1 MKKLIALILALITA
15 AAVFP
20 GCSLLFAVN
29 DQKAE
34 EPVVTAKPEPVQTT
48 APATAE
54 PEEIIREEIVLT
66 KENFDEYINGE
77 LPILV
82 DFWADWCGPCMK
94 LAPTVEEIAAE
105 SDGSYLVGKVNID
118 EQPELAAR
126 FGVNAIPTV
135 IVFQNGKEIKRSVGL
150 VSKEALLDLL
160 K

>member
-29 DQKAE
+29 DQKAG

-48 APATAE
+48 APAAAE
-54 PEEIIREEIVLT
+54 PEEIVLT
-66 KENFDEYINGE
+66 KENFDEYINGDI
-77 LPILV
+77 PILV
-82 DFWADWCGPCMK
+82 DFWAEWCGPCMK